1 MTRFDLSLLRGGAE
15 LTPYAASSLVHIE
28 MDEDS
33 LALGPTTLKGK
44 GRVDMDGQIHN
55 MRFTIYGKFDYS
67 SEQKLFSSKLTG
79 INIASPTYGTYSFQD
94 INLRVDDFL
103 GDEIT
108 AAIKLFAGNDT
119 IIGTNFADKLDGH
132 KGNDTIYGG
141 RGNDQII
148 GGTGTNQ
155 VWGQGGRDTFY
166 VAKGSG
172 HSVVRDFKKGEDKIA
187 FLSGTSGLKLSSKGR
202 DAYVYQ
208 NNDLMAI
215 VNGASGQ
222 LNMNGTFLV

>member
-1 MTRFDLSLLRGGAE
+1 MARFDLSLLRTSAE
-15 LTPYAASSLVHIE
+15 ITPYVSSIPYVE
-28 MDEDS
+28 VDQDS
-33 LALGPTTLKGK
+33 LTGTDRTWQGYGVIDIDGTIHETQFTYY
-44 GRVDMDGQIHN
+44 GR
-55 MRFTIYGKFDYS
+55 FDYS
-67 SEQKLFSSKLTG
+67 SEQRFLNSAITG
-79 INIASPTYGTYSFQD
+79 ANLASPTYGSFSVREM
-94 INLRVDDFL
+94 NFRVSDFL
-103 GDEIT
+103 DDPDIVS
-108 AAIKLFAGNDT
+108 AKLLAGNDT
-119 IIGTNFADKLDGH
+119 IIGTNLADKLDGH

-202 DAYVYQ
+202 DAYIYQ

>member
-1 MTRFDLSLLRGGAE
+1 MARFDLSLLRTSAE
-15 LTPYAASSLVHIE
+15 ITPYVSSIPYVE
-28 MDEDS
+28 VDQDS
-33 LALGPTTLKGK
+33 LTGTDRIWQGYGVIDIDGTIHETQFTYY
-44 GRVDMDGQIHN
+44 GR
-55 MRFTIYGKFDYS
+55 FDYS
-67 SEQKLFSSKLTG
+67 SEQRFLNSAITG
-79 INIASPTYGTYSFQD
+79 ANLASPTYGSFSVREM
-94 INLRVDDFL
+94 NFRVSDFL
-103 GDEIT
+103 DDPDIVS
-108 AAIKLFAGNDT
+108 AKLLAGNDT

-166 VAKGSG
+166 VAKGAG

-202 DAYVYQ
+202 DAYIYQ

>member
-1 MTRFDLSLLRGGAE
+1 MARFDLSLLRTRAE
-15 LTPYAASSLVHIE
+15 ITPYVSSIPYVE
-28 MDEDS
+28 VDQDS
-33 LALGPTTLKGK
+33 LTGTDRTWQGYGVIDIDGTIHETQFTYY
-44 GRVDMDGQIHN
+44 GR
-55 MRFTIYGKFDYS
+55 FDYS
-67 SEQKLFSSKLTG
+67 SEQRFLNSAITG
-79 INIASPTYGTYSFQD
+79 ANLASPTYGSFSVREM
-94 INLRVDDFL
+94 NFRVSDFL
-103 GDEIT
+103 DDPDIVS
-108 AAIKLFAGNDT
+108 AKLLAGNDT
-119 IIGTNFADKLDGH
+119 IIGTNLADKLDGH

-166 VAKGSG
+166 VAKGAG

-202 DAYVYQ
+202 DAYIYQ

>member
-1 MTRFDLSLLRGGAE
+1 MARFDLSLLRTRAE
-15 LTPYAASSLVHIE
+15 ITPYVSSIPYVE
-28 MDEDS
+28 VDQDS
-33 LALGPTTLKGK
+33 LTGTDRTWQGYGVIDIDGTIHETQFTYY
-44 GRVDMDGQIHN
+44 GR
-55 MRFTIYGKFDYS
+55 FDYS
-67 SEQKLFSSKLTG
+67 SEQRFLNSAITG
-79 INIASPTYGTYSFQD
+79 ANLASPTYGSFSVREM
-94 INLRVDDFL
+94 NFRVSDFL
-103 GDEIT
+103 DDPDIVS
-108 AAIKLFAGNDT
+108 AKLLAGNDT
-119 IIGTNFADKLDGH
+119 IICTNFADKLDGH

-166 VAKGSG
+166 VAKGAG

>member
-1 MTRFDLSLLRGGAE
+1 MARFDFSLLRDGTE
-15 LTPYAASSLVHIE
+15 LTPYVSSIPYVEI
-28 MDEDS
+28 DES
-33 LALGPTTLKGK
+33 SFTTTNRTWQGY
-44 GRVDMDGQIHN
+44 GTVDIDGIMTEIQ
-55 MRFTIYGKFDYS
+55 FTYYGKFDYS
-67 SEQKLFSSKLTG
+67 TDQKLLDSAITG
-79 INIASPTYGTYSFQD
+79 VNLASPTYGSLSIRD
-94 INLRVDDFL
+94 VKLRVTDFL
-103 GDEIT
+103 DDPNI
-108 AAIKLFAGNDT
+108 AAAKFLAGNDT

-166 VAKGSG
+166 VGKGAG

-187 FLSGTSGLKLSSKGR
+187 FLSGTSGLKLSPKGR
-202 DAYVYQ
+202 DAYIYQ

-222 LNMNGTFLV
+222 LNLNGTTLM

>member
-1 MTRFDLSLLRGGAE
+1 MARFDLSLLRSGTE
-15 LTPYAASSLVHIE
+15 VTPYVSSIPYVEI
-28 MDEDS
+28 DEDS
-33 LALGPTTLKGK
+33 LVITDRTVQGYGVIDIDGMLHDIQFIYY
-44 GRVDMDGQIHN
+44 GR
-55 MRFTIYGKFDYS
+55 FKYG
-67 SEQKLFSSKLTG
+67 SESEFLRSTVTG
-79 INIASPTYGTYSFQD
+79 INIASPSYGSYS
-94 INLRVDDFL
+94 IREMNLRFNDFL
-103 GDEIT
+103 ESPDIIRTKILG
-108 AAIKLFAGNDT
+108 GNDT

-166 VAKGSG
+166 VGKGAG

-187 FLSGTSGLKLSSKGR
+187 FLSGTSGLKLSAKGR

-222 LNMNGTFLV
+222 LNLTGSVLM

>member
-1 MTRFDLSLLRGGAE
+1 MARFDFSLLRANVE
-15 LTPYAASSLVHIE
+15 LTSYVSSTPYVEI
-28 MDEDS
+28 DEDS
-33 LALGPTTLKGK
+33 LVITDRTVQGYGVIDIDGMLHDTQFTYY
-44 GRVDMDGQIHN
+44 GR
-55 MRFTIYGKFDYS
+55 FKYG
-67 SEQKLFSSKLTG
+67 SESELLRSVVTG
-79 INIASPTYGTYSFQD
+79 MNIASPSYGSYS
-94 INLRVDDFL
+94 IRETNLKFNDFL
-103 GDEIT
+103 EAPDVF
-108 AAIKLFAGNDT
+108 AAKILGGNDT

-202 DAYVYQ
+202 DAYIYQ

>member
-1 MTRFDLSLLRGGAE
+1 MARFDFSLLRANVE
-15 LTPYAASSLVHIE
+15 LTPYVSSTPYVEI
-28 MDEDS
+28 DEDS
-33 LALGPTTLKGK
+33 LVITDRTVQGYGVIDIDGMLHDTQFTYY
-44 GRVDMDGQIHN
+44 GRIK
-55 MRFTIYGKFDYS
+55 YG
-67 SEQKLFSSKLTG
+67 SESELLRSVVTG
-79 INIASPTYGTYSFQD
+79 MNIASPSYGSYS
-94 INLRVDDFL
+94 IREMNLKFNDFL
-103 GDEIT
+103 EAPDII
-108 AAIKLFAGNDT
+108 AAKILGGNDT

-132 KGNDTIYGG
+132 KGNDIIYGG

-202 DAYVYQ
+202 DAYIYQ

>member
-1 MTRFDLSLLRGGAE
+1 MRLLKNQTTAGEWSNGIELVRGQQE
-15 LTPYAASSLVHIE
+15 RT
-28 MDEDS
+28 
-33 LALGPTTLKGK
+33 GP
-44 GRVDMDGQIHN
+44 
-55 MRFTIYGKFDYS
+55 
-67 SEQKLFSSKLTG
+67 LFSYISTEDRIPAAHPLRQVRRKADQALDRL
-79 INIASPTYGTYSFQD
+79 NPPTYGSFS
-94 INLRVDDFL
+94 IREMNLRVGEFLDDIDIVSAKFL
-103 GDEIT
+103 
-108 AAIKLFAGNDT
+108 AGNDT

-166 VAKGSG
+166 VGKGAG

-187 FLSGTSGLKLSSKGR
+187 FLSGTSGLKISAKGR
-202 DAYVYQ
+202 DAYIYQ

-222 LNMNGTFLV
+222 LNLNGSALM

>member
-1 MTRFDLSLLRGGAE
+1 MARFDFSLLRADVE
-15 LTPYAASSLVHIE
+15 LTPYISSTPYVEI
-28 MDEDS
+28 DEDS
-33 LALGPTTLKGK
+33 LVITDRTVQGYGVIDIDGMLLDTQFTYY
-44 GRVDMDGQIHN
+44 GR
-55 MRFTIYGKFDYS
+55 FKYG
-67 SEQKLFSSKLTG
+67 SESELLRSVVTG
-79 INIASPTYGTYSFQD
+79 VNIASPSYGSYS
-94 INLRVDDFL
+94 IRGMNLKFNDFL
-103 GDEIT
+103 ESPDVIV
-108 AAIKLFAGNDT
+108 AKLLAGNDT

-187 FLSGTSGLKLSSKGR
+187 FLSGTSGLKLSAKGR

-222 LNMNGTFLV
+222 LNLNGTTLM

>member
-1 MTRFDLSLLRGGAE
+1 MARFDCSMLRTPIE
-15 LTPYAASSLVHIE
+15 LTPYASSTPYVEI
-28 MDEDS
+28 DEDR
-33 LALGPTTLKGK
+33 LILTERTMQGYGVIDIDGK
-44 GRVDMDGQIHN
+44 LHDTKFIYYGRFN
-55 MRFTIYGKFDYS
+55 YNSESEFLRSTI
-67 SEQKLFSSKLTG
+67 TG
-79 INIASPTYGTYSFQD
+79 INIASPTYGSYSIRE
-94 INLRVDDFL
+94 INLKANDLLEDPNVFSARIL
-103 GDEIT
+103 G
-108 AAIKLFAGNDT
+108 GNDT

-166 VAKGSG
+166 IAKGAG

-187 FLSGTSGLKLSSKGR
+187 FLSGTSALKISTKGR
-202 DAYVYQ
+202 DAFIYQ

-222 LNMNGTFLV
+222 LNLTGSVLM

>member
-1 MTRFDLSLLRGGAE
+1 MARFDLSLLRTRAE
-15 LTPYAASSLVHIE
+15 ITPYVSSIPYVE
-28 MDEDS
+28 VDQDS
-33 LALGPTTLKGK
+33 LTGTDRTWQGYGVIDIDGTIHETQFTYY
-44 GRVDMDGQIHN
+44 GR
-55 MRFTIYGKFDYS
+55 FDYS
-67 SEQKLFSSKLTG
+67 SEQRFLNSAITG
-79 INIASPTYGTYSFQD
+79 ANLASPTYGSFSVREM
-94 INLRVDDFL
+94 NFRVSDFL
-103 GDEIT
+103 DDPDIVS
-108 AAIKLFAGNDT
+108 AKLLAGNDT

-166 VAKGSG
+166 VAKGAG